1 VVQVDQVVVKVVVV
15 VHLVVLVL
23 VVQVFNHRNLEILEH
38 MDMEIQVDT
47 VILQQCHI
55 LVLVEVE
62 QVLLVGLVLV
72 GKLVMVAQADLQISL
87 DHL

>member
-1 VVQVDQVVVKVVVV
+1 VVQVDQVVVKVAVV

-47 VILQQCHI
+47 VILLICHI

-72 GKLVMVAQADLQISL
+72 GKLVLVAQADLQISL